1 VSRCGFGLG
10 ALWLACALTPFG
22 CAPRPEGSLTLASTR
37 PLALSAEIL
46 ATGVHGASCVPAGLF
61 DPPRVGNWGYAVEEA
76 IRQAPGANA
85 LTHAKLYVTVDG
97 IFSAK
102 ACFHT
107 HGDAVRVEPVGGSPL
122 AAERPSDVLME
133 RLPRVAPVFFDLSG
147 YFSVLSTR
155 ALSLPIERR
164 SEVMVEVCAAYDK
177 GMQKTV
183 ETAIAKTSD
192 ANAVMNASVEVSP
205 LGCHRVKGIAVRLP
219 SP

>member
-1 VSRCGFGLG
+1 MEPVRGVDRGRGCGFALG
-10 ALWLACALTPFG
+10 ARWLACALTPFG

-61 DPPRVGNWGYAVEEA
+61 DPPRV
-76 IRQAPGANA
+76 
-85 LTHAKLYVTVDG
+85 
-97 IFSAK
+97 
-102 ACFHT
+102 
-107 HGDAVRVEPVGGSPL
+107 
-122 AAERPSDVLME
+122 
-133 RLPRVAPVFFDLSG
+133 APVFFDLSG
-147 YFSVLSTR
+147 DFSLLSTR